1 LFFKIDVEGHEL
13 AALRGAESLLRSNDC
28 FLQIEAWP
36 ENAAA
41 LKAYMENL
49 GYRCLDVIEE
59 DYYFAKTSPRT

>member
-1 LFFKIDVEGHEL
+1 M
-13 AALRGAESLLRSNDC
+13 RGAENLLRHNDC

-36 ENAAA
+36 ENAVA

-49 GYRCLDVIEE
+49 GYRFLDVIEE